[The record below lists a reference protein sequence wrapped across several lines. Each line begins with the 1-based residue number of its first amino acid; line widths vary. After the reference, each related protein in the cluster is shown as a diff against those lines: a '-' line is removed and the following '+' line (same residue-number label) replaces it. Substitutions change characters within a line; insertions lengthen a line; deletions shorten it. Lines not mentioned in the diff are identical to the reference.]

1 LLPTVRQSGALFTT
15 EDEALLRLLRSP
27 EFTLSN
33 RATHEVKQLGVDG
46 AIVCCGQLFEIGVEI
61 IRDAKGE
68 IDHDDLSMR
77 LH

>member
-1 LLPTVRQSGALFTT
+1 LFTT
-15 EDEALLRLLRSP
+15 EDEALLRLLCGT
-27 EFTLSN
+27 EFTN

-46 AIVCCGQLFEIGVEI
+46 AILCCGQLFEIGVEI